1 MAGKGIF
8 CSFYLFRMLL
18 HYLFVCFFIYICL
31 FQLLKKNNAFLRQR
45 HLQFLLIEI
54 YKSIASLNPWFMW
67 PYFMYRQV
75 SYTLRRRQVLFISSA
90 MPAIKSV
97 HFRGCLIWNKLLTLV
112 KFSRAV
118 SELKNRKHVKSV
130 EHNLGFL
137 ISTYL

>member
-8 CSFYLFRMLL
+8 CSFYLFRMLF

>member
-1 MAGKGIF
+1 MKSTLAGKGIF
-8 CSFYLFRMLL
+8 CSFYLFCMLF

-31 FQLLKKNNAFLRQR
+31 LQLLKKNNAFLRQR
-45 HLQFLLIEI
+45 HLQFLLIEM

-75 SYTLRRRQVLFISSA
+75 SYTLRRRQVLLISSA

-118 SELKNRKHVKSV
+118 SKLKNRKHVK
-130 EHNLGFL
+130 
-137 ISTYL
+137 